1 MLRKILI
8 TLLVLILGFF
18 GYLGYVKTRVPDIE
32 TKYPLKIKWEGLYLD
47 KNFRDI
53 GQSINQ
59 CLGEQVMTEKKVF
72 RSNGWFSGWECDEV
86 GNPDSII
93 TLNFD
98 PTKKE
103 MYFCVND
110 QPSKVLVGQVPDD
123 SIKMDDLEFID
134 NWKDD
139 QLRGAACKSI
149 EQTFQ
154 SILQYRSTL
163 IHCSAGRD
171 RTGVLSAL
179 LSAMVLERKAALDE
193 SGFEAIECDYRKTD
207 SLVPE
212 KFGRM
217 ERFIQQITRQK
228 TIGEFLENQ
237 CGISEQLTLR
247 VTDSLSYQVEH

>member
-1 MLRKILI
+1 M
-8 TLLVLILGFF
+8 
-18 GYLGYVKTRVPDIE
+18 GYVKLRVPDVD
-32 TKYPLKIKWEGLYLD
+32 TKYPLRIKWEGLYLD

-59 CLGEQVMTEKKVF
+59 CLGEKVMTENRVF
-72 RSNGWFSGWECDEV
+72 RSNGWFSGWKCDEV

-98 PTKKE
+98 PAKKE
-103 MYFCVND
+103 MYFCVSETG
-110 QPSKVLVGQVPDD
+110 SKIRVGQVPDD
-123 SIKMDDLEFID
+123 RIKMKDLEFID

-139 QLRGAACKSI
+139 RLKEAACKSI

-154 SILQYRSTL
+154 SVLEYKSTL

-179 LSAMVLERKAALDE
+179 LSAMVLEKQSALNE
-193 SGFEAIECDYRKTD
+193 SGFEAIECDYRKTK

-212 KFGRM
+212 KYGRM
-217 ERFIQQITRQK
+217 ERFIHQITNQQ
-228 TIGEFLENQ
+228 TISEFLEKQ
-237 CGISEQLTLR
+237 CGINKNVTAR
-247 VTDSLSYQVEH
+247 VTDSLSDGSLNQLIE